1 MFARRDRAWAALI
14 MPALAVAIV
23 VTFTR
28 SATIGACAAAAV
40 LFSMKDRRLLA
51 VLPIVVAMF
60 FAIAPAKLTARYV
73 STFNLHDPTNR
84 DRLAMLREGAHMVR
98 THPLVGVG
106 PNMVQRV
113 YAEYRDPDAV
123 EAYLR
128 RSVVNLCRKHWRRM
142 SRERSFLRREGPVI
156 ASRTTALPDVA
167 RRDALAG
174 ALDRLP
180 YRQRAALVL
189 RFYED
194 LTERQT
200 ARALGCAVGTV
211 KSLVFRGL
219 QALREEIGHDD
230 ED

>member
-1 MFARRDRAWAALI
+1 VEAEIALGRDRGRALPELYAAYGPRAGRLAFVLTRDRELAEDVAQEAFARLI
-14 MPALAVAIV
+14 
-23 VTFTR
+23 TH
-28 SATIGACAAAAV
+28 
-40 LFSMKDRRLLA
+40 
-51 VLPIVVAMF
+51 LPT
-60 FAIAPAKLTARYV
+60 L
-73 STFNLHDPTNR
+73 
-84 DRLAMLREGAHMVR
+84 
-98 THPLVGVG
+98 
-106 PNMVQRV
+106 
-113 YAEYRDPDAV
+113 RDPDAV

-156 ASRTTALPDVA
+156 ATRTSAQPDVA
-167 RRDALAG
+167 RRAALAG